1 LSLAV
6 HRSRRTPQA
15 AVLQPKDAD
24 SDVGRRVLEIRHPR
38 NLAVLVAEDL
48 DGVVAVADGALV
60 ERAFDAAVSF
70 GLASL

>member
-1 LSLAV
+1 
-6 HRSRRTPQA
+6 
-15 AVLQPKDAD
+15 
-24 SDVGRRVLEIRHPR
+24 VLEIRHPR

-48 DGVVAVADGALV
+48 DGVVAVADGAL